1 MGMFDEIKD
10 KATDAVQDNSDKIAA
25 GVEKAA
31 DVIDD
36 KTGGKFTDKIDM
48 AEEKVKGVVED
59 LGKKD

>member
-10 KATDAVQDNSDKIAA
+10 KATDAVQDNSDKVAA
-25 GVEKAA
+25 GVEKAG